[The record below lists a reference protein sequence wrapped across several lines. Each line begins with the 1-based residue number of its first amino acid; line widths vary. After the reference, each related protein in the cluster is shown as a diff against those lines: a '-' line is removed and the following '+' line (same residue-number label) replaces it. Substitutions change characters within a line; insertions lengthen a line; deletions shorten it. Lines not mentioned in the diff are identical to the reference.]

1 MATVPHLLPHGRALP
16 CLALVLA
23 ALVAV
28 PAAHAAAPPR
38 WTALADEIATS
49 WRAQQNPNGT
59 FRDHIYGGDVSFCL
73 RRRCKPGLGN
83 ARYAESVLGYALIQT
98 GLRERDSRLV
108 DAGLRSISYIVRRRD
123 LQRRLPT
130 TFESMAVASAYNL
143 ARRRIPNR
151 PLFRENRRRWE
162 SWMRHV
168 KPQWIGSTR
177 SYFNHH
183 LVEAISNLEMFRTG
197 LRSRVRGTV
206 LHRKERPR
214 LRRLTV
220 NLLNRVIPAEAAPTA
235 RSSRGVRGQVLSDVP
250 DYPLAYHGFSFGLY
264 TRAIDLLGRRA
275 NSRSRTLLRK
285 LGDAS
290 WLLAAPDGDVAYFG
304 RSQEEVWALSATAYG
319 AEAAADLPGGSAA
332 ERARFRAVANR
343 TVARIDSAHGIGP
356 QGLWI
361 VPALA
366 IDPVAGV
373 AGIDSYAGAAA
384 FGGLALMELEW
395 AIGAAAGP
403 RAVGRL
409 AADDNGS
416 AAILRDEN
424 STVLVRNGDLW
435 YAVRQASSLFRH
447 EIDLRY
453 DFGLVALKQ
462 RSGEGWRDV
471 QPLRP
476 ATSDG
481 PTSAGPLMLVRTG
494 RGIGIPFGR
503 KVSVGAD
510 RAVTV
515 TGGYRAPRP
524 SLRWLRRGV
533 RFRFEP
539 VGCGMRMTFPAR
551 SGDSLEYS
559 AFMRGTPA
567 DVTVAERSV
576 SDAGHVVSF
585 DQSAQVTLEAGY
597 SSGSDPR
604 LVRAR
609 IRFAPQADATVG
621 ITICSR

>member
-1 MATVPHLLPHGRALP
+1 MA
-16 CLALVLA
+16 CLALLAA

-28 PAAHAAAPPR
+28 PAAQAAAPAR
-38 WTALADEIATS
+38 WTGLADDIAAS
-49 WRAQQNPNGT
+49 WAGQQNPNGT

-73 RRRCKPGLGN
+73 SRQCKPGLGN

-98 GLRERDSRLV
+98 GLRERDSRLL

-143 ARRRIPNR
+143 VRRRAPRR
-151 PLFRENRRRWE
+151 PLFRQNRGRWE
-162 SWMRHV
+162 SWMRNV
-168 KPQWIGSTR
+168 RPQWIGSDR
-177 SYFNHH
+177 GYFNHH
-183 LVEAISNLEMFRTG
+183 LVEAISNLELFRTG

-206 LHRKERPR
+206 LHRKERRR

-220 NLLNRVIPAEAAPTA
+220 ELLNRVIPAEAAPTA
-235 RSSRGVRGQVLSDVP
+235 RSSRGVRGQILSDVP

-275 NSRSRTLLRK
+275 APRTQTLLRK

-290 WLLAAPDGDVAYFG
+290 WLLTAPDGDVAYFG

-319 AEAAADLPGGSAA
+319 AEAAADLRGGSAA
-332 ERARFRAVANR
+332 ERARFRAVADR
-343 TVARIDSAHGIGP
+343 TVARIESAHGIGP

-395 AIGAAAGP
+395 AIGAARGP
-403 RAVGRL
+403 REPGRL
-409 AADDNGS
+409 ASDDNG
-416 AAILRDEN
+416 AASILRDEN
-424 STVLVRNGDLW
+424 STVLVRSGDLW

-462 RSGEGWRDV
+462 RTGSGWRDV

-494 RGIGIPFGR
+494 SGIGIPFGR
-503 KVSVGAD
+503 RISVGTD

-533 RFRFEP
+533 SFRFEP
-539 VGCGMRMTFPAR
+539 IACGMRMTFPAR
-551 SGDSLEYS
+551 AGDSLEYS
-559 AFMRGTPA
+559 AFMRGTAA

-576 SDAGHVVSF
+576 ADAGHVVSF
-585 DQSAQVTLEAGY
+585 DQPAQVTVEEGY
-597 SSGSDPR
+597 ASGADPR

-609 IRFAPQADATVG
+609 IRFAPQADSTVG